1 MFYKK
6 FMPQWLTPEMGVTC
20 LILGACWLG
29 YCEMK
34 DSDKAVKED
43 LIKYINMQN
52 GRISELEKKL
62 NNRIDVLT
70 NEHLSESLKI
80 EINEQVKI
88 AIKEEL
94 TKGTTKFSQENG
106 VISQEVERFANSSK
120 VENLG
125 YVYGAPNAI
134 FSIYDFSDF
143 SCPYCASFFPEAKK
157 LVDSSNG
164 TINLVFRHFPLEM
177 HGVEAKQKALFAECA
192 GVAAGAK
199 GFWYATEKLFAHVP
213 LDIIAQNLGTTT
225 NNILVCM
232 NTQEA
237 QNGVIQG
244 LAEGNSL
251 KVESTPTVI
260 ILDNVSHQK
269 HTFNGAP
276 NTEEI
281 IAVISQMLNE
291 LKKQNNVSQN

>member
-6 FMPQWLTPEMGVTC
+6 FMPQWLTLEMGVTC
-20 LILGACWLG
+20 LILGAGWLG

-34 DSDKAVKED
+34 DCDKAVKED

-106 VISQEVERFANSSK
+106 VISKEVERFANSSK

-134 FSIYDFSDF
+134 FSIYDLSDF
-143 SCPYCASFFPEAKK
+143 SCPYCASFFAEAKK
-157 LVDSSNG
+157 LVDSSKG

-177 HGVEAKQKALFAECA
+177 HGVEAKQKRSEERRVGKECRSR
-192 GVAAGAK
+192 
-199 GFWYATEKLFAHVP
+199 WSPYH
-213 LDIIAQNLGTTT
+213 
-225 NNILVCM
+225 
-232 NTQEA
+232 
-237 QNGVIQG
+237 
-244 LAEGNSL
+244 
-251 KVESTPTVI
+251 
-260 ILDNVSHQK
+260 
-269 HTFNGAP
+269 
-276 NTEEI
+276 
-281 IAVISQMLNE
+281 
-291 LKKQNNVSQN
+291 